1 MADVLSGLARSDERG
16 PMIYLIIGLVLS
28 VTGGLHLLGSIDT
41 LDKKICQV
49 IQSRFNRDPWISFFQ
64 EIWFL
69 GRTVFIFIVLTLL
82 VLYDWKSGLIA
93 QAVFLL
99 TVGVEQVIKLT
110 FNRPRPYLKNEL
122 VQMIQPKEPT
132 DSSFPSGDT
141 LRIWFLAMI
150 LPVIAGSN
158 IYLLIGLIALSLLV
172 SIGRIILGVHH
183 PTDILTGAGL
193 GILGAGA
200 TILVWQFLNLS

>member
-1 MADVLSGLARSDERG
+1 MANVLSSMARSDQRG
-16 PMIYLIIGLVLS
+16 PMIYLIIGLVLI
-28 VTGGLHLLGSIDT
+28 VMGALHLLRSIDEVEI
-41 LDKKICQV
+41 KICQAL
-49 IQSRFNRDPWISFFQ
+49 QSRFIQKPWVNFFQ

-69 GRTVFIFIVLTLL
+69 GRTVFVLIVLTML

-93 QAVFLL
+93 LAVFLL
-99 TVGVEQVIKLT
+99 TVGVEQVIKNT
-110 FNRPRPYLKNEL
+110 FNRPRPYLRDEL

-141 LRIWFLAMI
+141 LRIWFLALI
-150 LPVIAGSN
+150 LPGIAGGN
-158 IYLLIGLIALSLLV
+158 LYFLIGLIALALLI

-193 GILGAGA
+193 GFMGAGG
-200 TILVWQFLNLS
+200 TILLWQYLNLI